1 MIHFRAKPHIIM
13 VVALIAALSACTPAG
28 SGTSL
33 SGSGEGAGTA
43 EKVRIGYFPNLT
55 HAPAIVGVEK
65 DFFATPLKNTVLEPV
80 IFSAGPSAIEA
91 LFSGAVD
98 MIFVGPNPTING
110 YSKSNGDALRVVAG
124 AASGGAGLVVRSGI
138 ETPAQLRGAK
148 LATPQ
153 LGNTQDVALRHWL
166 KGQGLTSNTEG
177 GGDVSILPQDNAT
190 ALQSFL
196 SGNIDGAWL
205 PEPWLSQLVLAG
217 QGHLLVNES
226 SLWPDGAFVV
236 TNVVVRK
243 DFLDKYPE
251 TVAAVVEGELDSIDF
266 INAHPDE
273 AKTVVNNGI
282 NKITGKSIDSAVLDQ
297 AWSNVKFTYDPLA
310 PTLLAGAANAESV
323 GLQDNVNLDGLY
335 DFSILNSLLAAKGL
349 SAVKTP

>member
-1 MIHFRAKPHIIM
+1 MILLRVKRQLIL
-13 VVALIAALSACTPAG
+13 VALIAALSACTPAG
-28 SGTSL
+28 SASSP
-33 SGSGEGAGTA
+33 SGSVEGDGTA
-43 EKVRIGYFPNLT
+43 TKVRIGYFPNLT
-55 HAPAIVGVEK
+55 HAPAIVGMEK
-65 DFFATPLKNTVLEPV
+65 GYFATKLGNTTLEPV

-138 ETPAQLRGAK
+138 DTPAQLRGGK

-166 KGQGLTSNTEG
+166 KGQGMDANTEG

-196 SGNIDGAWL
+196 SGDIDGAWL
-205 PEPWLSQLVLAG
+205 PEPWLSQLVLTG
-217 QGHLLVNES
+217 KGHILVNES
-226 SLWPDGAFVV
+226 SLWPDGSFVV
-236 TNVVVRK
+236 TNVVARK
-243 DFLDKYPE
+243 DFLDKYPK

-266 INAHPDE
+266 IDGHPDE
-273 AKTVVNNGI
+273 AKTVVNTGI
-282 NKITGKSIDSAVLDQ
+282 QKITGKSIDPAVLDQ

-310 PTLLAGAANAESV
+310 HTLVAGAANAESV
-323 GLQDNVNLDGLY
+323 GLQGKVDLAGLY
-335 DFSILNSLLAAKGL
+335 DVGILNSFLEAKGL
-349 SAVKTP
+349 SPVKTQ